1 MEALPLQ
8 TSVPSSHS
16 GKGGGGPQRMS
27 DEEKSRVEVEE
38 KGKGGVVK
46 EAQPPWIKLGLGIG
60 TYSAA
65 PAQNPVSEHGKP
77 ASLTP
82 AQSHELQGQALI
94 YKHLEAGLPIP
105 LHLLIPIWKSVA
117 SCFGPAIYDLYPSFI
132 GYFSP
137 QGFDYRTMTDPEP
150 GRCRRT
156 DGKKWRCS
164 KNVVPDQKYCER
176 HMHRGRQRS
185 RKPVEAVEI
194 SISSDAMPSEKLN
207 DKLGELNANRGNPE
221 AVGLRLMTPS
231 SNHKTSTTII
241 SISNTGRKK
250 NAYCDTITTR
260 THIPTIA
267 ASTTVLPAATAMRIT
282 TSPATAPHLTPAATA
297 MRITTTTTP
306 ATAPTLTANANKK
319 VDKNTK
325 RKDMSGNKKID
336 QNTERKD
343 MSGNAVGY
351 HTGMKSSNNRANNIS
366 FGISPGLGFS
376 PKSVLQVPGCNNS
389 CFGNRNS
396 IELELG
402 RCRRTDGKKWRCSR
416 DVVPDKKY
424 CMQHMHRGSKRHAAA
439 SQTIPLPTASTAAS
453 HRASPS
459 LSSSI
464 PKKADHA
471 IPNTDLSISIQ
482 ASPPLRRNEKSSTS
496 SSSDTT
502 ISDTSITANEYG

>member
-1 MEALPLQ
+1 
-8 TSVPSSHS
+8 
-16 GKGGGGPQRMS
+16 MS
-27 DEEKSRVEVEE
+27 DEEESKVEVEE
-38 KGKGGVVK
+38 NGKGGVVK

-60 TYSAA
+60 ACSAA

-132 GYFSP
+132 GYFNP

-194 SISSDAMPSEKLN
+194 SISSDAMPSVKLN
-207 DKLGELNANRGNPE
+207 GKLGELKANCGNSD

-231 SNHKTSTTII
+231 SSNNGSNHKTSTTTI
-241 SISNTGRKK
+241 SIGNTERKK
-250 NAYCDTITTR
+250 NAYCDTVTTR
-260 THIPTIA
+260 THIPMIA
-267 ASTTVLPAATAMRIT
+267 ASTTTLPAATAMRIT
-282 TSPATAPHLTPAATA
+282 TTPATAPPLTPATTA
-297 MRITTTTTP
+297 MRITTTTTTTP
-306 ATAPTLTANANKK
+306 ATAPTLTVNA
-319 VDKNTK
+319 
-325 RKDMSGNKKID
+325 NKKID

-351 HTGMKSSNNRANNIS
+351 HTSMKSSNNRANNIS

-376 PKSVLQVPGCNNS
+376 PKSVLQVQGCNNS

-396 IELELG
+396 IELEPG

-439 SQTIPLPTASTAAS
+439 SQTIPAPTASTSAS

-464 PKKADHA
+464 PNKADHA

-482 ASPPLRRNEKSSTS
+482 ASPPLRHNEKSSTS